1 MILDDDE
8 RFINIILN
16 VAIIE
21 IFVIVNIAIIILS
34 LKLLGVI

>member
-1 MILDDDE
+1 MIRDDDE

>member
-34 LKLLGVI
+34 LKLLGMI

>member
-21 IFVIVNIAIIILS
+21 IFVIVNIVIIILS

>member
-16 VAIIE
+16 VTIIE
-21 IFVIVNIAIIILS
+21 IFVIVNITIIILS

>member
-16 VAIIE
+16 VTIIE

>member
-21 IFVIVNIAIIILS
+21 IFIIVNIAIIILS

>member
-8 RFINIILN
+8 KFINIILN
-16 VAIIE
+16 VTIIE

>member
-21 IFVIVNIAIIILS
+21 IFVIANIAIIILS
-34 LKLLGVI
+34 LKLLRVI